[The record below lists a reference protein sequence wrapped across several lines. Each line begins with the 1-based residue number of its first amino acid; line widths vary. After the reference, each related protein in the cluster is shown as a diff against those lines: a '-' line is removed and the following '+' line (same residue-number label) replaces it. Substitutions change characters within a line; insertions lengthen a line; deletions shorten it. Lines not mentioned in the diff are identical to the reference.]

1 MAANEHKNLTD
12 INRHNPKGF
21 ENATNDTILT
31 KGSGTSPTGT
41 DGNLLWINKSIIKT
55 TTHEMIGYSVGNGST
70 YEYRQGVADAQSP
83 FEMNAD
89 FGSATIGS
97 QTINSINLFR
107 TPTYVAQNDCTL
119 RKITGWFTSSTSSN
133 MSLAICKV
141 TPVNNSTSAFTP
153 VALDIITASTAGGN
167 SLVQQFDEL
176 TFEVSSITKGDL
188 IFPMILTTDASQQV
202 YFTLTLEFG
211 YDN

>member
-21 ENATNDTILT
+21 ENAINDTILT

-41 DGNLLWINKSIIKT
+41 DGSLIWTPKSVIKT
-55 TTHEMIGYSVGNGST
+55 TTHEMIGYSTGNGST
-70 YEYRQGVADAQSP
+70 YEYRQGITDAQSP
-83 FEMNAD
+83 YEMNSN
-89 FGSATIGS
+89 FNSATIGT
-97 QTINSINLFR
+97 QTINAINLFR
-107 TPTYVAQNDCTL
+107 TANYVAQDDCKL

-141 TPVNNSTSAFTP
+141 TPVNNSTAAFTP

-167 SLVQQFDEL
+167 SLVQKFDE
-176 TFEVSSITKGDL
+176 TAFEVSSIAKGDL
-188 IFPMILTTDASQQV
+188 IFPMLLTTDASQII

>member
-1 MAANEHKNLTD
+1 MAANEHKNLSD

-21 ENATNDTILT
+21 ETATNDTILT
-31 KGSGTSPTGT
+31 KDSGTSPTGT
-41 DGNLLWINKSIIKT
+41 DGNLVWADRSAIKT

-83 FEMNAD
+83 FEMNAN
-89 FGSATIGS
+89 FGSATIGT

-107 TPTYVAQNDCTL
+107 TPTYVSVDDCKL
-119 RKITGWFTSSTSSN
+119 KKITGWFTSSTSSD
-133 MSLAICKV
+133 MSIAICKV
-141 TPVNNSTSAFTP
+141 TPVTDTTSAFTP
-153 VALDIITASTAGGN
+153 VALDIITSSTAGGN
-167 SLVQQFDEL
+167 SLVQSFQEITFD
-176 TFEVSSITKGDL
+176 VSDVDQGDL
-188 IFPMILTTDASQQV
+188 IFPMVLTTDASQQI